1 MAAGSEL
8 DPGVSPLDRRAL
20 RPEAAGTRHA
30 VAAGHPLAAQA
41 AFRILEAGG
50 NATDAGVAA
59 GICLGVVHSDMVS
72 FAGVAPIMVYD
83 ARRRQAWTVSG
94 LGGWPRRATIDLIR
108 DRGGGEI
115 PPGLLRTVV
124 PAAPDAWITALER
137 FGTLGFAEVAA
148 PAIELARDG
157 FPMGAFTAEIIREN
171 EAGYRRWPSTAAI
184 YLPGGRPPAPG
195 QRFVQADLGRTLAYL
210 ADQDRAAR
218 GRGRAAGLGAARDA
232 FYRGDVAE
240 AIVRFHRQEGGL
252 LEREDLAGFRV
263 EVEPPLRT
271 RFRGHE
277 IAACGFWCQGPV
289 LLQMLDLLAALG
301 LDGLEHNSVGYIHLV
316 TEAMKLALA
325 DREAY
330 YGDPRHVT
338 VPTDGLLDPG
348 YARARAQMFDDK
360 RAWPQMPPPGDPAA
374 GGAIAPSW
382 TGPRSPGDAADGGLD
397 TSYVAVVDREGNA
410 FSATPSDVSHTTPVV
425 PGTGLAVSS
434 RGSQSWL
441 DAGHPSAL
449 APGKR
454 PRLTPSPGMVFRD
467 GRLVMPLGTPGGDVQ
482 AQAMLQVLLNLVVY
496 GMSPQR
502 AVEAPRFATQSFPNS
517 FWPHR
522 YLPGRLTLEGR
533 IADRTAA
540 ALADRGHAIE
550 RWPDWE
556 WKAGGVCLVRTDEG
570 GVLRAAADPRRDSY
584 ALAW

>member
-1 MAAGSEL
+1 MGIGSAPDRDGPPVE
-8 DPGVSPLDRRAL
+8 RRAL

-30 VAAGHPLAAQA
+30 VAAGHPLAALA
-41 AFRILEAGG
+41 AFRILESGG

-59 GICLGVVHSDMVS
+59 GICLGVVHSDMVN

-83 ARRRQAWTVSG
+83 ARRREAWTVSG
-94 LGGWPRRATIDLIR
+94 LGGWPRRATLELVR
-108 DRGGGEI
+108 ERGGGEI
-115 PPGLLRTVV
+115 PPGVLRTVV

-171 EAGYRRWPSTAAI
+171 EAGYRRWPSTVAI
-184 YLPGGRPPAPG
+184 YLPGGRPPAAG

-218 GRGRAAGLGAARDA
+218 GRGRAAGLAAARDA

-240 AIVRFHRQEGGL
+240 AIVRYHRQEGGL
-252 LEREDLAGFRV
+252 VDREDLAGFRV

-271 RFRGHE
+271 RFRGHD

-289 LLQMLDLLAALG
+289 LLQMLQL
-301 LDGLEHNSVGYIHLV
+301 LDGLDLDGLDHNSVGYIHLV
-316 TEAMKLALA
+316 TEAMKLAFA
-325 DREAY
+325 DREAH
-330 YGDPRHVT
+330 YGDPRHVP
-338 VPTDGLLDPG
+338 VPAAGLLDPA
-348 YARARAQMFDDK
+348 YARARARLIDDK
-360 RAWPQMPPPGDPAA
+360 RAWPEMPPAGDPAA
-374 GGAIAPSW
+374 RAAVARGW
-382 TGPRSPGDAADGGLD
+382 TGPRRADGTVDPALD
-397 TSYVAVVDREGNA
+397 TSYVAVVDRGGNA
-410 FSATPSDVSHTTPVV
+410 FSATPSDVSYTTPVV

-441 DAGHPSAL
+441 DAGHASAL

-467 GRLVMPLGTPGGDVQ
+467 GRLVMPFGTPGGDVQ
-482 AQAMLQVLLNLVVY
+482 AQAMLQVLLNLVVF
-496 GMSPQR
+496 GMSPQH
-502 AVEAPRFATQSFPNS
+502 AVEAPRFSTQSFPNS

-533 IADRTAA
+533 IAGETAG
-540 ALADRGHAIE
+540 ALADRGHGIE
-550 RWPDWE
+550 RWPDWD
-556 WKAGGVCLVRTDEG
+556 WKAGGVCLVRVGAD